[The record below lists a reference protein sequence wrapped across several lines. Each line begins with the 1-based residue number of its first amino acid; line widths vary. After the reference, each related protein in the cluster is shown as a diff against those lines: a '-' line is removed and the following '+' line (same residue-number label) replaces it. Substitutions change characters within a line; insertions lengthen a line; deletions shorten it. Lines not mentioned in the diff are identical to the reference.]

1 MILGIAIPVFLTL
14 HVTLSLLGIVS
25 GLAVAATLL
34 RGRYP
39 VAVTAIFLASTIL
52 TSATGFPLPPYG
64 FDPPRVVGTLSL
76 VLLALAVL
84 GLYAYKL
91 AGWWRSIY
99 IGTAMAALY
108 LNCFVAVIQSFQ
120 KIPAINALAPT
131 QTEAPFVIAQVVL
144 LLAFVA
150 IGVAAIRHKHP
161 PLSP

>member
-1 MILGIAIPVFLTL
+1 MILGMSIPVFLTL

-25 GLAVAATLL
+25 GLAVAASLL

-39 VAVTAIFLASTIL
+39 AAVTAIFLATTIL

-64 FDPPRVVGTLSL
+64 LDPPRVVGTLSL

-84 GLYAYKL
+84 GLYVFKL
-91 AGWWRSIY
+91 AGGWRGIY
-99 IGTAMAALY
+99 IGTALAALY

-120 KIPAINALAPT
+120 KVPAVNALAPT
-131 QTEAPFVIAQVVL
+131 QTELPFVIAQLVL

-150 IGVAAIRHKHP
+150 LGVVASRRK
-161 PLSP
+161 S